1 MSHELEIIVCNDHL
15 DLKISSDNNN
25 DSDHA

>member
-1 MSHELEIIVCNDHL
+1 MSLQHEITVCNDYL

>member
-1 MSHELEIIVCNDHL
+1 MSLQRDITVCNDHL
-15 DLKISSDNNN
+15 DRKISSDNNN